1 MNQLLTV
8 YNLHI
13 FKLLFGTYLQKSVY
27 LDSSFWGKSAE
38 IQNLLAHIYKG
49 KVFQL
54 ISYYKLM
61 AKFKERKKNNTASI
75 LMGALGE

>member
-8 YNLHI
+8 YNLHTS
-13 FKLLFGTYLQKSVY
+13 KLLFGTHLQKSVY

-38 IQNLLAHIYKG
+38 IQILLAYIYKG
-49 KVFQL
+49 KIFQL

-61 AKFKERKKNNTASI
+61 AKFKKRKKNDMALI